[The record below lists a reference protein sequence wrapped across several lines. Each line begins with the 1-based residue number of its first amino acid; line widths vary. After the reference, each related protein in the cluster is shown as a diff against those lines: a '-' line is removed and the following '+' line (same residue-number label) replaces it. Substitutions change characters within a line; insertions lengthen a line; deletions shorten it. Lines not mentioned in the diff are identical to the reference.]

1 MAVLSSFDARSQIE
15 INAYYQELAKMI
27 VPKIYSHELTTP
39 EIITGVAQEILAMQ
53 IAKQNEKV
61 EKIQFAKSIKKR
73 NFQDKLEDNL
83 RVAYKQQQNFPAKDF
98 KLDLANIEQEMM
110 NKLKTEHEDLNGKLM
125 GIASYQGQRPYMED
139 AYLAVVLEFCAGD
152 QTYQAQ
158 LVGVFDGH
166 GDTNDPTQ
174 FKEGLSPGAQAAYF
188 MRDNLKES
196 LIQALKSYN
205 SQSLTD
211 EGIFKALTACLKKMD
226 QDYKGK
232 GGTTATVALILGK
245 KIWIGNVGDSRA
257 IFFDRTQVRQVSAD
271 ADLLDKRY
279 LSKIYQLGGVVF
291 FTRDSFRINGYVA
304 MARAIGDHEIT
315 GSTGLR
321 CIPANPEI
329 TCIPFGEIEEG
340 EYLILMSDG
349 LTAAASTDEIG
360 ATTMKLLAQGYPVED
375 VAKYLTYGAFA
386 NQSTDNIIVVIVKL
400 S

>member
-1 MAVLSSFDARSQIE
+1 MAVLSSFDARSQVE
-15 INAYYQELAKMI
+15 INVYYRELAKMI
-27 VPKIYSHELTTP
+27 FPRIYPNEQETP
-39 EIITGVAQEILAMQ
+39 ETITAIAQEILAMQ
-53 IAKQNEKV
+53 IAKQKEKV
-61 EKIQFAKSIKKR
+61 EKIKLAKGIKR
-73 NFQDKLEDNL
+73 NFQDKIEDNL
-83 RVAYKQQQNFPAKDF
+83 RVAYKQQQDFPAKNF
-98 KLDLANIEQEMM
+98 KLELGDIAQDIMDNLEAN
-110 NKLKTEHEDLNGKLM
+110 HEDLNGKLM
-125 GIASYQGQRPYMED
+125 SMASYQGQRPHMED
-139 AYLAVVLEFCAGD
+139 AYLAVMLEFRAGD

-188 MRDNLKES
+188 VRDNLKES
-196 LIQALKSYN
+196 LIQALESHN
-205 SQSLTD
+205 SQNLTD

-226 QDYKGK
+226 QDYTGK
-232 GGTTATVALILGK
+232 GGTTAIVAFILGK

-257 IFFDRTQVRQVSAD
+257 IFVDRTQVRQVSAD

-279 LSKIYQLGGVVF
+279 LNKIYQLGGLVF
-291 FTRDSFRINGYVA
+291 FARDALRINGYVA

-315 GSTGLR
+315 GNTGLR

-329 TCIPFGEIEEG
+329 TCIPFGETEEG

-349 LTAAASTDEIG
+349 LTVAASTDKIG
-360 ATTMKLLAQGYPVED
+360 TTMMELLTQGYSVGD

-386 NQSTDNIIVVIVKL
+386 NESTDNITVVIVKL